1 VTNATAAFVL
11 GTRPEII
18 KLAPVIK
25 ACDRRDISTIV
36 IHTGQHYSESLDTVF
51 FRQLDLDPPAVNL
64 GVGSGSHGEQTGEMV
79 IGIEQHLKDADPDV
93 LFVQGDTNSTLAGA
107 LAGSKLDIEVAHI
120 EAGLRSYD
128 RDMPEERNRII
139 IDHAVDHLYP
149 PTEEAANL
157 LEDEGISA
165 NRITV
170 TGNTIVDAVI
180 AYDKTAASVS
190 TILTDLDISPG
201 EFDLLT
207 AHRAE
212 NVDDRDRFGNI
223 LFGVAAA
230 ATRCENDVI
239 YPVHPRAKDR
249 LAEFDLSVPDCIRTV
264 EPLDF
269 FDFLRLESTAALV
282 FTDSGGVQEET
293 CVLGTPCVTLRNGT
307 ERPETVFA
315 GANCIVGHRPDDI
328 VAGAR
333 QMRSK
338 AGEWDPPFGDGNASE
353 YILDDLGFDESRRTS
368 KPKERAA
375 SNGGVKK
382 P

>member
-1 VTNATAAFVL
+1 V
-11 GTRPEII
+11 II
-18 KLAPVIK
+18 PRKY
-25 ACDRRDISTIV
+25 C
-36 IHTGQHYSESLDTVF
+36 YDT
-51 FRQLDLDPPAVNL
+51 L
-64 GVGSGSHGEQTGEMV
+64 
-79 IGIEQHLKDADPDV
+79 
-93 LFVQGDTNSTLAGA
+93 
-107 LAGSKLDIEVAHI
+107 
-120 EAGLRSYD
+120 
-128 RDMPEERNRII
+128 
-139 IDHAVDHLYP
+139 
-149 PTEEAANL
+149 
-157 LEDEGISA
+157 
-165 NRITV
+165 V
-170 TGNTIVDAVI
+170 TGNTIVDAVM
-180 AYDKTAASVS
+180 AYDRTAASVS

-230 ATRCENDVI
+230 ATRCENDII

-269 FDFLRLESTAALV
+269 FDFLRLESTASLV

-353 YILDDLGFDESRRTS
+353 YILNDLGFDESRRTS